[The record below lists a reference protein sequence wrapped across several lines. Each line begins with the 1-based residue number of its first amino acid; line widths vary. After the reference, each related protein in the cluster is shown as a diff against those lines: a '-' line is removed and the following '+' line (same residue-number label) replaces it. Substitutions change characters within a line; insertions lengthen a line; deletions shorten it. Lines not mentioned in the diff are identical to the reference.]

1 MPIQKALPAGRGRVW
16 TAVLVRNCAGLEN
29 DSKAAARAHVAL
41 VVVLRDLE
49 PRVRHLPL
57 YYPCVTAQR
66 SLVVAAVM
74 CVAAVSLLHAQQQGA
89 GQPGTQWSDA
99 QLREAIG
106 LARVGKK
113 LTPKSW
119 PNGARVAV
127 CLSFDADSE
136 APLLRDGNTSPTSLS
151 ASDYGAQ
158 SGVPRILA
166 MLDRHQIPATFF
178 ITGVD
183 AMLHP
188 EMLEAIQ
195 KSGRHEV
202 GVHGWIHETPTRVT
216 AEEEE
221 RLLDRAIEYLT
232 KATGKRPVGYRAPSW
247 AFSAATLDLIQ
258 KKGFLY
264 DSSLQALDEPY
275 EIVSRGKP
283 TGVVELPIDWTL
295 TETPFLG
302 QNGRMP
308 NPAFLYQLYKDE
320 FDGAYEERTLFV
332 LTLHPYLSGHRAP
345 MRHLEQFVSYMK
357 SKPGVWFATAAD
369 IARYVKVGKP

>member
-1 MPIQKALPAGRGRVW
+1 MRKMPSVRLLIFVSA
-16 TAVLVRNCAGLEN
+16 AVAVAGL
-29 DSKAAARAHVAL
+29 SLARAQQ
-41 VVVLRDLE
+41 
-49 PRVRHLPL
+49 P
-57 YYPCVTAQR
+57 
-66 SLVVAAVM
+66 AAN
-74 CVAAVSLLHAQQQGA
+74 
-89 GQPGTQWSDA
+89 QPGTQWSEA
-99 QLREAIG
+99 QLREAID
-106 LARVGKK
+106 LARVGRT

-119 PNGARVAV
+119 PNGSRVAV

-136 APLLRDGNTSPTSLS
+136 APLLRDGNTSPTALS
-151 ASDYGAQ
+151 AADFGAE

-166 MLDRHQIPATFF
+166 MLDRQQIPATFF
-178 ITGVD
+178 VTAVD

-188 EMLEAIQ
+188 DMLEAIQ
-195 KSGRHEV
+195 KSGRHEI
-202 GVHGWIHETPTRVT
+202 GVHGWIHETPTRVS

-232 KATGKRPVGYRAPSW
+232 KVTGKRPVGYRAPSW
-247 AFSAATLDLIQ
+247 AFSMATLDLIQ

-275 EIVSRGKP
+275 EIVSHSKP
-283 TGVVELPIDWTL
+283 TGIVELPIDWTL

-320 FDGAYEERTLFV
+320 FDGAYEERTMFV

-345 MRHLEQFVSYMK
+345 MRHLERFVAYMK
-357 SKPGVWFATAAD
+357 SKPGGVWFATAAD
-369 IARYVKVGKP
+369 IARYVKVGRP